1 MRHRETFPRPSPDR
15 RPPRNARSPLLR
27 GAAPRLAFAAVCTGY
42 AAGAVLGW
50 GSTGV
55 ALVMGDFGLSA
66 AAFLAA
72 GSCLWFAHGR
82 AGDLR
87 PGWALIGLSSL
98 MIGLGNAVWAWYE
111 VVLRQPV
118 PRTSVAD
125 LCYLLFAPLAIVGLL
140 MLAKRPVTRSGWIC
154 LALDAWLIG
163 GSLMTLS
170 WSLALAHTAQWH
182 GITVTRA
189 ALALAY
195 PLLDIALVSIV
206 LVLHFR
212 RSAAHRAAINTVV
225 GALVLT
231 VLCDALFTSPL
242 LRERYSSGRLLDAG
256 WFAASLLLAA
266 APWLVVRGEEPPDGA
281 PALPPG
287 PARAADALVAGFETP
302 VRPLRPLAGSLAA
315 VTPYLAAAVCVLGI
329 LITIVS
335 GRDVDRV
342 VGFTACA
349 VVLALLVRQGLTL
362 LDNVQ
367 LTRELAQK
375 ENWFRSLVQG
385 SSDVIMIA
393 DPDGTLRYVSP
404 AASGVYGQRAD
415 RLIGGALAALIHP
428 DDELRVRRELRRFL
442 SVPPAREPATRI
454 ECRVR
459 HGDGRWLNVEST
471 VNRHAG
477 GLILNSRD
485 VTERVRLQA
494 QLEHSATHDPL
505 TDLPNRALFTERVRR
520 ALAAERPAD
529 RAAALFFIDLD
540 GFKAVN
546 DSVGHQAGDELL
558 IQAAARLRESV
569 RAQDTTARLGGDEF
583 AALIA
588 GDPAGPGGTDR
599 TGRVL
604 AVAERVRAAVSRP
617 YLVNGRE
624 LRIAA
629 SIGVALAE
637 PGATPTALMR
647 DADLAM
653 YRAKQSGKDRVEL
666 YVPHRHPGSPPHGG
680 TVRTAPSANA
690 LHAGHPVLPAHPAH
704 PVRPARPAHDPWPER
719 HRHTARP
726 PEPLTLL
733 HQPIVD
739 LADGRVTAV
748 TATAGR
754 PRGHGVPAQFPGPD
768 GARHDPAA
776 DAAHHPGPTGRL
788 LERAIAEAARRHLD
802 GLTVPV
808 AVRVP
813 GPCLADS
820 ALAAPRLERLLGR
833 HGLAPD
839 ALMIEIPEAGAVLAA
854 ADVSRRVAD
863 LGRLGITLALSGLGG
878 GSGIAALQRLPV
890 RLLRLDRYLVDGL
903 PGSAVLRTVAGA
915 LLRMAADL
923 GIDSLADGVDTADQ
937 AAELRAL
944 GCREAQGLAFSAPL
958 DAGRLH
964 RVLTEGRL
972 PVPGTGHT
980 TSPPPHTPKATTPAP
995 PERAPRQTPPESPA
1009 APVIRTAPGTALPT
1023 VTTASAALAGPPAT
1037 RRTPREMPRDLP
1049 LEMPAGAASRHRHA
1063 PPTGAPDTRPT

>member
-1 MRHRETFPRPSPDR
+1 MFHRKTFRRPASDR
-15 RPPRNARSPLLR
+15 RSLLS
-27 GAAPRLAFAAVCTGY
+27 GPVPQLALAAVCTGY
-42 AAGAVLGW
+42 AAGAFLGW
-50 GSTGV
+50 GSTGA

-98 MIGLGNAVWAWYE
+98 MIGMGNTVWAWYE

-140 MLAKRPVTRSGWIC
+140 MLAKRPVTRSGWIR

-170 WSLALAHTAQWH
+170 WSVALAHTAQWQ
-182 GITVTRA
+182 GITATRA
-189 ALALAY
+189 VLALAY

-231 VLCDALFTSPL
+231 VMCDALFTSPL
-242 LRERYSSGRLLDAG
+242 LRERYSSGQLLDAG
-256 WFAASLLLAA
+256 WFAASLLLAV
-266 APWLVVRGEEPPDGA
+266 APWLVGRGEDAQDQAPD
-281 PALPPG
+281 LPPG
-287 PARAADALVAGFETP
+287 PAGHVPARP
-302 VRPLRPLAGSLAA
+302 VRPLAGSLAA
-315 VTPYLAAAVCVLGI
+315 LTPYLAAAVCVLGI

-393 DPDGTLRYVSP
+393 DRDGTLRYVSP
-404 AASGVYGQRAD
+404 AASGVYGQQAD

-428 DDELRVRRELRRFL
+428 DDEGRVRQELRRFL
-442 SVPPAREPATRI
+442 SVPPVREPATRI

-505 TDLPNRALFTERVRR
+505 TDLPNRALFTERVRH
-520 ALAAERPAD
+520 ALATDHPAS

-546 DSVGHQAGDELL
+546 DSAGHQAGDELL

-588 GDPAGPGGTDR
+588 GDPGDDPR
-599 TGRVL
+599 TRAGRVL
-604 AVAERVRAAVSRP
+604 GIAERMRAAVARP
-617 YLVNGRE
+617 YLIDGRE

-666 YVPHRHPGSPPHGG
+666 YMPRAYAEHPG
-680 TVRTAPSANA
+680 
-690 LHAGHPVLPAHPAH
+690 HAGHD
-704 PVRPARPAHDPWPER
+704 RWGER
-719 HRHTARP
+719 RRHAPRP
-726 PEPLTLL
+726 PEPLVLL

-748 TATAGR
+748 SALARR
-754 PRGHGVPAQFPGPD
+754 PCAHGVPAQSPGP
-768 GARHDPAA
+768 PAA
-776 DAAHHPGPTGRL
+776 RRGPGAHGEQPAEITGRL
-788 LERAIAEAARRHLD
+788 LEKAIAEAAGRHLD

-808 AVRVP
+808 AVRIP
-813 GPCLADS
+813 GPSLADRT
-820 ALAAPRLERLLGR
+820 LAAPRLERLLGR
-833 HGLAPD
+833 HGLGPG
-839 ALMIEIPEAGAVLAA
+839 ALMIEVPDAGAVLAT
-854 ADVSRRVAD
+854 ADLSRRVAD
-863 LGRLGITLALSGLGG
+863 LGRLGIAIALSGIGG
-878 GSGIAALQRLPV
+878 ATGVAALQRLPV
-890 RLLRLDRYLVDGL
+890 RLLRLDRHLVDGL
-903 PGSAVLRTVAGA
+903 AESDVLRTVAAA
-915 LLRMAADL
+915 LLHTAADL
-923 GIDSLADGVDTADQ
+923 GIDTFADGVDTAEQ
-937 AAELRAL
+937 AAALRAL
-944 GCREAQGLAFSAPL
+944 GCGEAQGLAFSGPL
-958 DAGRLH
+958 DAGRL
-964 RVLTEGRL
+964 RRLLAEGRV
-972 PVPGTGHT
+972 PVPGGARPL
-980 TSPPPHTPKATTPAP
+980 PPPR
-995 PERAPRQTPPESPA
+995 PERADGPPP
-1009 APVIRTAPGTALPT
+1009 APVIRATPGPAAPA
-1023 VTTASAALAGPPAT
+1023 VITASAALAGPPAG
-1037 RRTPREMPRDLP
+1037 RRALRDAP
-1049 LEMPAGAASRHRHA
+1049 GRPTSRRRHA
-1063 PPTGAPDTRPT
+1063 PPPGGPDTRPT